1 MHNYHNV
8 STSRV
13 AEMCLNVF
21 DCVFSPS
28 SAVYLS
34 TPVTT
39 GDRFYRWVKDGGDP
53 CAPSRPVINE
63 NTEFAYSTA
72 LHLREAT
79 HKNVINPA
87 AFYQESWTQAM
98 YLSFWVDV
106 IKRFAAEVWLNE
118 GWEFSNGCTYEYYA
132 AVEAGIPCF
141 TINGQKID
149 VPRAIELISVAIEK
163 MSLVNMD
170 TASIESTLKN
180 LRKMM

>member
-1 MHNYHNV
+1 MNNALNV
-8 STSRV
+8 SRV

-53 CAPSRPVINE
+53 CAPSRSVINE

-72 LHLREAT
+72 LYLRET
-79 HKNVINPA
+79 TQKGVINPA
-87 AFYQESWTQAM
+87 AFYQESWTQEM

-106 IKRFAAEVWLNE
+106 IKRFASEVWLNA
-118 GWEFSNGCTYEYYA
+118 GWEFSNGCTYEYCA
-132 AVEAGIPCF
+132 AIEAGIPCF
-141 TINGQKID
+141 GINGQQLD

-170 TASIESTLKN
+170 TASIELTLKT